1 MINKVYDNI
10 RNFLKTNLKEL
21 IVFFVLLFILTYQ
34 FPYYID
40 ATGVMINVDKRVTI
54 KAGYEGKGSFNAA
67 FVRSMKATIPT
78 LVIAKL
84 NRNWDI
90 LKEEEVLFEDE
101 TYDEMLA
108 RGAIQLKST
117 GNNAIINAYAL
128 AKKETTISNIQT
140 TVMYR
145 FDEADTDLLIGDI
158 VTKINGVSVSTFE
171 EITTEI
177 KKSKV
182 GDNLSIEVKNK
193 DKTYSRYAK
202 LQEIEGQLV
211 IGIIM
216 QQIFDVDANPECT
229 LSFTSKES
237 GPSGGLMTS
246 LAIYNRITKED
257 FTKGLKIAGTGTIEY
272 DGSIGEIGGVK
283 YKLAGVVKEKAD
295 IFFVPAGDNY
305 EEAMKYKKKNKY
317 KIEIVPIENFEDAV
331 KYLKDKKD

>member
-40 ATGVMINVDKRVTI
+40 ATGGMINVDKRVTI
-54 KAGYEGKGSFNAA
+54 KDGYEGKGSFNAA

-257 FTKGLKIAGTGTIEY
+257 LTKGLKIAGTGTIEY

-283 YKLAGVVKEKAD
+283 
-295 IFFVPAGDNY
+295 
-305 EEAMKYKKKNKY
+305 
-317 KIEIVPIENFEDAV
+317 
-331 KYLKDKKD
+331 